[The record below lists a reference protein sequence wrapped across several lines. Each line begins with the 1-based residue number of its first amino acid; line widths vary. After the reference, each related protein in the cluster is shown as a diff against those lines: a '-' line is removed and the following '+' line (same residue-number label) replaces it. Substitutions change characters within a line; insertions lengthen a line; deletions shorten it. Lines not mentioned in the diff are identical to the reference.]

1 MKKTW
6 KPRNLFLLLILAI
19 ALLAAVLY
27 AGTPRAD
34 AIDIA
39 PDRGAAGMSRW
50 LRSLQ
55 TRASLLMVTAHPDDE
70 DGGMLAFESRGLG
83 ARVGLLTLNR
93 GEGGQNV
100 MAMDL
105 YDALGLTRTE
115 ELLTA
120 DRYMGVD
127 QYFTRVIDYGFSKTR
142 EEALEKWGHDRVLAD
157 AVRVVRMVRPLVV
170 TSVFVGAATNGHGH
184 HQLAGQIAQE
194 AWVAAGDPN
203 RFPEQIREGLRPWSP
218 LKVYA
223 RVPNFNVT
231 KDGMYDYAIDKYVP
245 VRFFDY
251 VNQKA
256 SDTRPSTT
264 LEIQEGQPAP
274 AAGLTYLQIARE
286 GLGFQKTQNGGGAI
300 PNPAPQNTAYHRYG
314 SRVPAE
320 DKETSFFDGI
330 DVSLG
335 GIAALVDSPINQGDT
350 KFLKDGLS
358 GIARDA
364 SDALRQYTPDRP
376 AAIAPLL
383 ADGLKSTR
391 VLMDQVRASK
401 LADPGKSDVLFELG
415 AKEEQ
420 FQRALAAALEVS
432 LQTTVAAERPAQT
445 SGRGARAAAA
455 ADAPPPPPGG
465 GQGRGGPT
473 FTIAIPG
480 QSFNVEGSIFN
491 ENSDALTVDKVEVL
505 ASDGKNWNVRPATE
519 KDAALAHEVAPGRES
534 QWRFLVTVPADAAL
548 TRPYFSRPDEEQPYY
563 NISDERYLNLPLPP
577 YPLAMRATLTYNG
590 VPFEVDQAV
599 QTSERISGIG
609 NVSNPLLVGPAIS
622 VTVSPS
628 AGAVPLGSKSFAFTA
643 TVHSNVKGPA
653 QGILRLKLPQGW
665 RSTPLQAD
673 FALARDGEDQTIVF
687 SVAPDLVKPAEYNIT
702 AVAEYKGK
710 SYEEGYHLVGYP
722 GVRPYPLY
730 RPATYRAVG
739 VEVKTAAGLHIGF
752 LPGTGDEVPKA
763 LENLD
768 QTVRVLAESD
778 LTHGDLSGFDAI
790 VLGVRAYAVRADLKA
805 ANGRLLD
812 YVKNGGVLIVQY
824 NLQGFD
830 DNYGPYPLSLGANP
844 QKVVDENSPVK
855 FLNPSSPA
863 FAWPN
868 KVTEADFKGWVEER
882 GHGFMRTWD
891 SHYQPLVETHDPD
904 QDPQEGGLLL
914 ARYGKGFYIYDA
926 FALYRQLPSGV
937 PGAYR
942 LLGNL
947 VSLSKNPAWN

>member
-1 MKKTW
+1 MANPW
-6 KPRNLFLLLILAI
+6 RIRNLCILLTLAL
-19 ALLAAVLY
+19 ALVAAVLY
-27 AGTPRAD
+27 AGTPRVD

-50 LRSLQ
+50 LRTLQ

-170 TSVFVGAATNGHGH
+170 TSVFVGAATDGHGH
-184 HQLAGQIAQE
+184 HQLAGQVAQE
-194 AWVAAGDPN
+194 AWVAAGDPT

-264 LEIQEGQPAP
+264 LEVQEGQPAP

-314 SRVPAE
+314 SRVAAE
-320 DKETSFFDGI
+320 EKETSFFDGI

-335 GIAALVDSPINQGDT
+335 GIASLITQGDT

-364 SDALRQYTPDRP
+364 ADALKQYTPDRP

-401 LADPGKSDVLFELG
+401 LADPGKSDVLFELA

-420 FQRALAAALEVS
+420 FQRALSASLEVS
-432 LQTTVAAERPAQT
+432 LQTMVTAQRLAQT
-445 SGRGARAAAA
+445 PGRGARATAA
-455 ADAPPPPPGG
+455 ADAPPAPPGG

-473 FTIAIPG
+473 FTVAIPG

-491 ENSDALTVDKVEVL
+491 ENADALTVEKVEIV
-505 ASDGKNWNVRPATE
+505 ASDGKNWNIRPAAE
-519 KDAALAHEVAPGRES
+519 KDAAPAHEVAPGKEL

-590 VPFEVDQAV
+590 VPFEVDQVV

-609 NVSNPLLVGPAIS
+609 NVSNPLLAGPAIS

-665 RSTPLQAD
+665 RSTPAQAD
-673 FALARDGEDQTIVF
+673 FVMARDGEDQTIVF
-687 SVAPDLVKPAEYNIT
+687 SVAPDLVKSAEYNIT

-710 SYEEGYHLVGYP
+710 TYDEGYHLAGYP

-739 VEVKTAAGLHIGF
+739 VEVKTAPGLHIGF
-752 LPGTGDEVPKA
+752 LPGTGDDVPKA
-763 LENLD
+763 LENLN
-768 QTVRVLAESD
+768 QNVRVLAESD

-790 VLGVRAYAVRADLKA
+790 ILGVRAYAVRADLKA

-830 DNYGPYPLSLGANP
+830 DNYGPYPLSLGSNP

-855 FLNPSSPA
+855 FLSPSSPA

-947 VSLSKNPAWN
+947 ISLSKNPAWN